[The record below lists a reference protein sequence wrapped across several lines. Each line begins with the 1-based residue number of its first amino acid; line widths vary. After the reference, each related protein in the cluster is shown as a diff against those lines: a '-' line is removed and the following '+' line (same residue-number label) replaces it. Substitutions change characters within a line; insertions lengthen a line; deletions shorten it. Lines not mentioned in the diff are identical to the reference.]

1 MLGKIKGER
10 KRGKQRMRWLENI
23 TDSMD
28 VRVGLQRKLSAEE
41 LMLLNCDVGED
52 S

>member
-1 MLGKIKGER
+1 MGEGKVRSDTMELHIRSGLG
-10 KRGKQRMRWLENI
+10 M
-23 TDSMD
+23 
-28 VRVGLQRKLSAEE
+28 VRTEE